1 MHSGNPTQEIPIWRV
16 FLIMGIGLSAI
27 GFSPVLVRFASDS
40 SPFLLAVVRTLTAYI
55 VLLPFYFWYRRK
67 TLKDTQGSS
76 IDTKGVQSEVSKQF
90 WWMALAG
97 ASLGLHLI
105 AWISSIYFTSI
116 ASASVLVTIH
126 PILLILVERIAFK
139 YRFQW
144 TVWLGVFI
152 AFIGSIILGFSDQAA
167 EGMYPNPVLGNSLA
181 VLAAIIF
188 AVYFLVGNRIRQQTS
203 WIEYVVPVYGWA
215 AATAFIVL
223 FALYSAAHWGWINA
237 SDSVLLKGIVASVSG
252 KSLGLRELVHPSLL
266 WVGVALALGPQI
278 IGHGSLN
285 YAVKFVSPTLLST
298 LILFEPVLSSVV
310 AFIIFGEIPLFWSL
324 IGMGVIFL
332 GILLTWAKKSR

>member
-1 MHSGNPTQEIPIWRV
+1 MHSSNPIHEIPMWRV

-40 SPFLLAVVRTLTAYI
+40 SPFLLAVVRTLTSFI
-55 VLLPFYFWYRRK
+55 VLLPFFFWYRKKERK
-67 TLKDTQGSS
+67 SAIEPLKEQ
-76 IDTKGVQSEVSKQF
+76 KKMHSKQF

-97 ASLGLHLI
+97 ISLGLHLI
-105 AWISSIYFTSI
+105 AWITSIYFTSI

-144 TVWLGVFI
+144 SVWVGVFI

-167 EGMYPNPVLGNSLA
+167 EGMYPNPVLGNALA
-181 VLAAIIF
+181 VLAAVIF
-188 AVYFLVGNRIRQQTS
+188 AVYFLVGNRIRQESS

-215 AATAFIVL
+215 ATAAIVVL
-223 FALYSAAHWGWINA
+223 FALYGAAQWGWINA
-237 SDSVLLKGIVASVSG
+237 SDSVLLNGIVASVSG
-252 KSLGLRELVHPSLL
+252 ESLGLRELLNPSLL

-285 YAVKFVSPTLLST
+285 YVVKFVSPTLLST
-298 LILFEPVLSSVV
+298 LILFEPVLSSIV
-310 AFIIFGEIPLFWSL
+310 AFFLFGEVPLLWSL
-324 IGMGVIFL
+324 VGMGVIFL
-332 GILLTWAKKSR
+332 GILLTWSKKSR

>member
-1 MHSGNPTQEIPIWRV
+1 MQSTKPIEQLPLWRV
-16 FLIMGIGLSAI
+16 FLIMGIGLSAL

-40 SPFLLAVVRTLTAYI
+40 SPFLLAVVRTLTSFAI
-55 VLLPFYFWYRRK
+55 LVPFFFWHRRK
-67 TLKDTQGSS
+67 MRKSNLGSLKKPRSVER
-76 IDTKGVQSEVSKQF
+76 IHF

-97 ASLGLHLI
+97 MCLGLHLI

-144 TVWLGVFI
+144 TVWAGVFI

-167 EGMYPNPVLGNSLA
+167 EGMYPNPILGNILA

-188 AVYFLVGNRIRQQTS
+188 AVYFMVGNRIRQQSS
-203 WIEYVVPVYGWA
+203 WIEYVFPVYGWSA
-215 AATAFIVL
+215 AAALIVL
-223 FALYSAAHWGWINA
+223 FSLYGAAQWGFLSV
-237 SDSVLLKGIVASVSG
+237 SDSVFFKGIVASVNEE
-252 KSLGLRELVHPSLL
+252 SLSLRDLLSSSLL

-285 YAVKFVSPTLLST
+285 YVVKFVSPTILST
-298 LILFEPVLSSVV
+298 LILFEPVLSSII
-310 AFIIFGEIPLFWSL
+310 AFFLFGEVPLLWSL
-324 IGMGVIFL
+324 VGMGIIFL
-332 GILLTWAKKSR
+332 GILLTWAQKNR